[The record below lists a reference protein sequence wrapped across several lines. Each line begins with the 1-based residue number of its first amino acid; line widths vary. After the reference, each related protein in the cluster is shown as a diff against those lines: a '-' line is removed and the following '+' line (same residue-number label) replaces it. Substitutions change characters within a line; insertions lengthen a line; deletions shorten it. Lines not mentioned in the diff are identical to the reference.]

1 MQVGVVIHRGGNDA
15 RWFGEITTDN
25 NRERKRRKNKC
36 DRDRSRA
43 GRKKEVKT
51 NGRKIKKQ

>member
-25 NRERKRRKNKC
+25 NRERKRKNKC

-43 GRKKEVKT
+43 GREKEVKT